1 MARCGNASGPAT
13 DPAGNLP
20 MASNALPQPLRNTPG
35 VSRYALI
42 EFARQHTFV
51 AVFGIAMPLL
61 LFAAF
66 IGYPIVYTVWLSFFE
81 WNGMSPDKKF
91 VGLANYAYLIGDD
104 YFYTALWNNVRW
116 LLVMLAFP
124 VGVGFL
130 IAYALRARL
139 VYAAAFLRT
148 VVFFPITMSLVAV
161 GLMFLLILNPL
172 FGAFDT
178 ILRTLGLEF
187 LIREWFGD
195 YKVALYTLAVVSGW
209 AFTGIPMIYYF
220 AGLGDVPKE
229 TFDAARIEGAGH
241 MKMMGSIALPQLR
254 PVTAVVVML
263 TLFESMRAFDLV
275 AAMTKGAPFGKT
287 NVLGYVVYL
296 ESFWNSR
303 FGYGATL
310 SVAILVISI
319 ALAAL
324 VLGKVLKGAFDD

>member
-1 MARCGNASGPAT
+1 
-13 DPAGNLP
+13 
-20 MASNALPQPLRNTPG
+20 MASNALPQPLPDTRG
-35 VSRYALI
+35 ASRYALI
-42 EFARQHTFV
+42 EFAHQHTFV

-178 ILRTLGLEF
+178 ILRTLGLGF

-195 YKVALYTLAVVSGW
+195 YKVALYTLAVISGW

-241 MKMMGSIALPQLR
+241 IKMMGSIALPQLR

>member
-1 MARCGNASGPAT
+1 MAHYRYEADIRGPRAM
-13 DPAGNLP
+13 L
-20 MASNALPQPLRNTPG
+20 
-35 VSRYALI
+35 

-51 AVFGIAMPLL
+51 ALFGICMPLL

-66 IGYPIVYTVWLSFFE
+66 IGYPIVYTIWLSFYE
-81 WNGMSPDKKF
+81 WNGMSPQKKF

-104 YFYTALWNNVRW
+104 YFYTALLNNFKW
-116 LLVMLAFP
+116 LVVMLIFP
-124 VGVGFL
+124 VGLGFL
-130 IAYALRARL
+130 IAYALRSRL
-139 VYAAAFLRT
+139 VYAASLLRT

-161 GLMFLLILNPL
+161 GLMFLLILNPI

-178 ILRTLGLEF
+178 VLRSMGLGF
-187 LIREWFGD
+187 LVREWFGD

-241 MKMMGSIALPQLR
+241 LSLVRSVALPQLR

-275 AAMTKGAPFGKT
+275 ATMTKGAPFGKT

-303 FGYGATL
+303 FGYGAAL
-310 SVAILVISI
+310 SVAILAISLL
-319 ALAAL
+319 LAAL
-324 VLGKVLKGAFDD
+324 VLGKVLKGAFDE